1 MKNRI
6 QRITAILKRSGLIIN
21 KKKVQRLVQKLKLQ
35 VKSYSRKS
43 RKYSSYK
50 GQVGKISDNKIK
62 RNIYYRKKGK
72 SSQVPTGSSI
82 PKRYLLDGKTP
93 RISATNI
100 DNGILGYYEDI
111 DDKNYRV
118 FENFISVSFL
128 GAVFYHKYKASLDM
142 KIHCLKLKNK
152 ELNKEVAFYLT
163 SIIRQALKNTEYKDQ
178 ISSTVLPD
186 IKIKLPID
194 SRGTPDWNYMERYIE
209 DLKLKCN
216 IANYNI

>member
-118 FENFISVSFL
+118 FENFISVSCL

-209 DLKLKCN
+209 RGRDR
-216 IANYNI
+216 

>member
-1 MKNRI
+1 M
-6 QRITAILKRSGLIIN
+6 
-21 KKKVQRLVQKLKLQ
+21 
-35 VKSYSRKS
+35 
-43 RKYSSYK
+43 
-50 GQVGKISDNKIK
+50 SDNKIK
-62 RNIYYRKKGK
+62 RNIYYRKKGEIE
-72 SSQVPTGSSI
+72 SSTNRLIYSKKI
-82 PKRYLLDGKTP
+82 FIRWKTP

-194 SRGTPDWNYMERYIE
+194 SRGTPDWNYMERYR
-209 DLKLKCN
+209 DR
-216 IANYNI
+216 

>member
-1 MKNRI
+1 M
-6 QRITAILKRSGLIIN
+6 
-21 KKKVQRLVQKLKLQ
+21 
-35 VKSYSRKS
+35 
-43 RKYSSYK
+43 
-50 GQVGKISDNKIK
+50 SDNKIK
-62 RNIYYRKKGK
+62 RNIYYRKKGEIE
-72 SSQVPTGSSI
+72 SSTNRLIYSKKI
-82 PKRYLLDGKTP
+82 FTRWKTP

>member
-1 MKNRI
+1 
-6 QRITAILKRSGLIIN
+6 
-21 KKKVQRLVQKLKLQ
+21 
-35 VKSYSRKS
+35 
-43 RKYSSYK
+43 
-50 GQVGKISDNKIK
+50 
-62 RNIYYRKKGK
+62 
-72 SSQVPTGSSI
+72 
-82 PKRYLLDGKTP
+82 
-93 RISATNI
+93 
-100 DNGILGYYEDI
+100 
-111 DDKNYRV
+111 
-118 FENFISVSFL
+118 
-128 GAVFYHKYKASLDM
+128 M

-186 IKIKLPID
+186 IPID

>member
-1 MKNRI
+1 MLILQRTGRKNIR
-6 QRITAILKRSGLIIN
+6 QQN
-21 KKKVQRLVQKLKLQ
+21 KKKYLLPK
-35 VKSYSRKS
+35 
-43 RKYSSYK
+43 
-50 GQVGKISDNKIK
+50 
-62 RNIYYRKKGK
+62 KKGK